1 VGRIGCPLFSRLQDM
16 NFIAKTTKPSV
27 KKVWS
32 HIERDYT
39 DVNSDTTEIVVFAD
53 NIDQARAKVN
63 KYHKGYTILSLK
75 EFDMTE

>member
-1 VGRIGCPLFSRLQDM
+1 M

-32 HIERDYT
+32 HFERDYT
-39 DVNSDTTEIVVFAD
+39 DVQSDTTEIIVFAD

-63 KYHKGYTILSLK
+63 KYHAGYTILSLK